1 MKRFMKFLFDSDSEI
16 SSLSEDS
23 SSGKSFIELHEEILS
38 ETNEEIIIKE
48 IIEEGAVA
56 AERRGHVC

>member
-23 SSGKSFIELHEEILS
+23 SSGKSFIEPHEEILS

-48 IIEEGAVA
+48 IEEGAVA